1 LYYIE
6 NDYIKIVLKE
16 VGYMDILAKLEKLME
31 DNKWTY
37 YRLAQESGLSQPTIT
52 NIFKR
57 NAIPHIDTL
66 EKICDAF
73 GLTLSQFFI
82 EDNEKFVPLTNTQRD
97 LFRHWETLPKEKK
110 RIIEEMIELT
120 YKSDK

>member
-1 LYYIE
+1 
-6 NDYIKIVLKE
+6 V
-16 VGYMDILAKLEKLME
+16 DILAKLEKLME
-31 DNKWTY
+31 DNNWTY

-66 EKICDAF
+66 EKICNAF

-97 LFRHWETLPKEKK
+97 LFRHWEALPKEKK

>member
-1 LYYIE
+1 
-6 NDYIKIVLKE
+6 
-16 VGYMDILAKLEKLME
+16 MDVLAKLDRLMKE
-31 DNKWTY
+31 NDWTY

-73 GLTLSQFFI
+73 GLSLAQFFI
-82 EDNEKFVPLTNTQRD
+82 EDDEKFVPLNNSQKD
-97 LFRHWETLPKEKK
+97 LFRHWEALPKDKK
-110 RIIEEMIELT
+110 RIIEDMIELT
-120 YKSDK
+120 YKANK